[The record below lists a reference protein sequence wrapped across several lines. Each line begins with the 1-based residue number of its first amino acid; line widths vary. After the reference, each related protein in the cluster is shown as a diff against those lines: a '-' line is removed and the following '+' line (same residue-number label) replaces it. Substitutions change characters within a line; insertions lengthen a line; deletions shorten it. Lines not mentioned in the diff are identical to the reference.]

1 MTTPVVIRA
10 AVGDDAEAV
19 AAVRRAVYSYKVM
32 SAAAIRH
39 MITVSQPAERF
50 LPLVAVC
57 GGEVVAWGSAGLN
70 VWTSEPGQS
79 ELTIYVHPDHRKQG
93 IGTALAE
100 RLHQHLTEVGARRVR
115 TFVQPEGLEF
125 ARNLGY
131 DGTRRMHYSGVDVRA
146 LPAQPET
153 PDGIEL
159 VTLDQVGPRQAYT
172 ADTIAGLDEPGDAP
186 MDAVGYDEWL
196 EEIWHGP
203 SMDKSLSVAAM
214 VGDEIV
220 CFTVVETAGD
230 RAWSGMTGTI
240 PSYRGRGL
248 AKLVK
253 SVALRRAAA
262 AGITAAYTSNDDE
275 NAPMLAINN
284 WLGYQRVQTEFGL
297 LHYLAS

>member
-1 MTTPVVIRA
+1 
-10 AVGDDAEAV
+10 
-19 AAVRRAVYSYKVM
+19 VM
-32 SAAAIRH
+32 SPEACRH
-39 MITVSQPAERF
+39 MITVSVPAERF
-50 LPLVAVC
+50 RPLVAVC

-79 ELTIYVHPDHRKQG
+79 ELSIYVHPDHRKQG
-93 IGTALAE
+93 IGTTLAD
-100 RLHQHLTEVGARRVR
+100 RLHQHLTEVGAIRVR

-146 LPAQPET
+146 LPAQPQT

-159 VTLDQVGPRQAYT
+159 VTLDQVEPRQAYT

-196 EEIWHGP
+196 EEIWRGP
-203 SMDKSLSVAAM
+203 SLDKSLSVAAM

-262 AGITAAYTSNDDE
+262 AGITHAYTSNDDE

-284 WLGYQRVQTEFGL
+284 WLGYERVETELGL
-297 LHYLAS
+297 LHYLAG